1 MEEDFEDE
9 HGVVTQSR
17 QDFYDEEVDQF
28 MQRIGNRILRTCDQF
43 RLGSDLEAGA
53 NIYGFLKVANAM
65 TRQGSV

>member
-1 MEEDFEDE
+1 MLTGHWFSLIAFA
-9 HGVVTQSR
+9 Q
-17 QDFYDEEVDQF
+17 VDGF